1 MNRALTDLERD
12 TALLLIRRG
21 HTSPSAEEY
30 AEFTPEQKAGW
41 DPPTPITDAQRA
53 LWEANLAEVVVT
65 SECGCGMCPS
75 VGLDPAN
82 DRVVRSEDDLVLN
95 ASVPNALLH
104 LFIDEGIPSNLELAP
119 LLDNVTYAEF
129 PPAERIEF

>member
-21 HTSPSAEEY
+21 HPSPSAEEY
-30 AEFTPEQKAGW
+30 AEFTPQQKEGW
-41 DPPTPITDAQRA
+41 DPPTPITDDRRA

-65 SECGCGMCPS
+65 MECECGMCPTVDLEP
-75 VGLDPAN
+75 VGDIVLGGDGT
-82 DRVVRSEDDLVLN
+82 VVLSAYLPD
-95 ASVPNALLH
+95 AQLH
-104 LFIDEGIPSNLELAP
+104 LVVEHGVPSSLELAP

-129 PPAERIEF
+129 PLAERIEF